1 MSTFTVSRTMGHPV
15 DKVWSTL
22 ADFGGIHRYS
32 GSVEVSPINEGTPDK
47 GLGAERRCQLYDGN
61 HIQERVTEFTEGS
74 RLALE
79 VFDTSLPMKSA
90 AARFDLQPTPD
101 GGCELTMTM
110 EYVVKF
116 GIIGRAL
123 DAVMMRK
130 EMIKSLTLLLAGLD
144 EYAKTGEAIEKGWK
158 PAQES

>member
-1 MSTFTVSRTMGHPV
+1 MGHPV

-32 GSVEVSPINEGTPDK
+32 GAVESSPINRGTPDR
-47 GLGAERRCQLYDGN
+47 GIGAERRCQLYDGK

-79 VFDTSLPMKSA
+79 VFDTSMPMKSA
-90 AARFDLQPTPD
+90 AASFDLQPTAD

-130 EMIKSLTLLLAGLD
+130 EMIKSLTLLLAGMD
-144 EYAKTGEAIEKGWK
+144 EYAKTGRAIEKGWK
-158 PAQES
+158 PALES